1 MTKPAEIKARVT
13 PALRDRFN
21 AACTAIGMTV
31 NTRLTELICAD
42 LDRDTAAESARAD
55 AGPIDGIAEEIR
67 QLQAHLDRQIEALP
81 RRNSDAISGQLAPL
95 KSTLKLNH
103 FEQRF
108 DRLTTTQ
115 IERFGDQHQALQRIE
130 NHLTEL
136 SEDATNRLAI
146 IARELQIERPALH
159 QDRRVQFGAVAGL
172 LFAFAA
178 VALLPGTSWPAR
190 AVARFAVGESGDV
203 QAASIIAAKGDKW
216 DSGVVRLVIEAN
228 HDDRFNRTFN
238 DCLLRAKIAFK
249 RTYCTLDVPMVR

>member
-1 MTKPAEIKARVT
+1 MTATVEIKARV
-13 PALRDRFN
+13 ARSIRDRFN
-21 AACTAIGMTV
+21 AACAEKNVSASARIS
-31 NTRLTELICAD
+31 ELIHTDIELQNVDVEAQKSI
-42 LDRDTAAESARAD
+42 RAHEAEDPAV
-55 AGPIDGIAEEIR
+55 GQIVE
-67 QLQAHLDRQIEALP
+67 QLKVLFAQNREAM
-81 RRNSDAISGQLAPL
+81 AKHLAPL
-95 KSTLKLNH
+95 KATLKLDH
-103 FEQRF
+103 FEKRF
-108 DRLTTTQ
+108 DRLASAQ
-115 IERFGDQHQALQRIE
+115 IDRLGDQYQALQRIE
-130 NHLTEL
+130 NHLTTL
-136 SEDATNRLAI
+136 TEDATKRLTI

-238 DCLLRAKIAFK
+238 DCLLRAKIAFN
-249 RTYCTLDVPMVR
+249 RTRCTLDVPMVR